1 MLYVSMVSRETLRE
15 ILVSQGFLAETADSS
30 ARLPCKTGS
39 TSLAYL
45 PSRTSKTSLAYL
57 PSRTSSTL
65 MSLGDTPGIRLA

>member
-1 MLYVSMVSRETLRE
+1 MLYTSMVSRETSRGS
-15 ILVSQGFLAETADSS
+15 LVSQGFLAEIADFS
-30 ARLPCKTGS
+30 ARLPGKTSS

-45 PSRTSKTSLAYL
+45 PSRTGSTSLAYL

>member
-1 MLYVSMVSRETLRE
+1 MLYVNVVSRETSQE
-15 ILVSQGFLAETADSS
+15 FLVSQGFLAETADFS
-30 ARLPCKTGS
+30 ARLPGKTES

-45 PSRTSKTSLAYL
+45 PSRTSNTSLAYL

>member
-1 MLYVSMVSRETLRE
+1 MLYVSMVSRETSRGFF
-15 ILVSQGFLAETADSS
+15 VSQGFLAETADSS

-45 PSRTSKTSLAYL
+45 PSRTS
-57 PSRTSSTL
+57 STL